1 MLYTQLFQNFQP
13 KTELF
18 VGLKATVRSAVL
30 AIFGVCV
37 LMGGSAAASG
47 LPDVTP
53 QSVPDLKVEIMDMD
67 GLSVT
72 LADYHGAPLLV
83 NFWATWCPPCVAELP
98 ALERAVAPLEAQSV
112 RVLLVSVDRGGAKKA
127 VPFLE
132 KHGVSSPELAFD
144 LQGALSRHLAVRGLP
159 TTFLL
164 SADQTKSW
172 AFLGP
177 FEWDM
182 PQVQQDIQA
191 LLSQ

>member
-1 MLYTQLFQNFQP
+1 MLYTQLFLNFQP

-18 VGLKATVRSAVL
+18 VGLKATVRSAVF

-53 QSVPDLKVEIMDMD
+53 QSVPDLKVEIMDID
-67 GLSVT
+67 GQSVT
-72 LADYHGAPLLV
+72 LADYHGSPLLV

-98 ALERAVAPLEAQSV
+98 ALERAVAPLKAQSV

-144 LQGALSRHLAVRGLP
+144 SKGAIARHLAVRGLP

-172 AFLGP
+172 AFVGP

-182 PQVQQDIQA
+182 PQVQKDIQTF
-191 LLSQ
+191 LSQ

>member
-1 MLYTQLFQNFQP
+1 MLYTQLFLNFQP

-18 VGLKATVRSAVL
+18 VGLKTTVRSAVL
-30 AIFGVCV
+30 AIFVVCV

-47 LPDVTP
+47 LPDVAP
-53 QSVPDLKVEIMDMD
+53 QSVQGLKVEIMNMD
-67 GLSVT
+67 GRPVT

-98 ALERAVAPLEAQSV
+98 ALERAIAPLEAQSV

-144 LQGALSRHLAVRGLP
+144 PMGALPRHLAVRGLP

-172 AFLGP
+172 AFVGP

-182 PQVQQDIQA
+182 PQVQQDLQA

>member
-1 MLYTQLFQNFQP
+1 MLYTQLFLNFQP

-18 VGLKATVRSAVL
+18 VGLKATVRSAVF

-53 QSVPDLKVEIMDMD
+53 QSVPDLKVETMDID
-67 GLSVT
+67 GQSVT
-72 LADYHGAPLLV
+72 LADYHGSPLLV

-98 ALERAVAPLEAQSV
+98 ALERAVAPLKAQSV

-144 LQGALSRHLAVRGLP
+144 SKGAIARHLAVRGLP

-172 AFLGP
+172 AFVGP

-182 PQVQQDIQA
+182 PQVQKDIQA
-191 LLSQ
+191 FLSQ

>member
-1 MLYTQLFQNFQP
+1 MLYTQLFLNFQP

-18 VGLKATVRSAVL
+18 VDLKATVKSAVFY
-30 AIFGVCV
+30 IFGVCV

-47 LPDVTP
+47 LPDVSP
-53 QSVPDLKVEIMDMD
+53 QSLPDLKVEIMDMD
-67 GLSVT
+67 GRTVT

-83 NFWATWCPPCVAELP
+83 NFWAIWCPPCVAELP
-98 ALERAVAPLEAQSV
+98 ALERATTALEAQSV

-132 KHGVSSPELAFD
+132 KYGVSSPELAFD
-144 LQGALSRHLAVRGLP
+144 LKGTLSTHRGVRGLP

-164 SADQTKSW
+164 SADQVKSW
-172 AFLGP
+172 AFVGP

-182 PQVQQDIQA
+182 PQVQHDIQA

>member
-1 MLYTQLFQNFQP
+1 MLYTQLFLNFQP
-13 KTELF
+13 KTEFLAN
-18 VGLKATVRSAVL
+18 LKLTVRSAVL
-30 AIFGVCV
+30 AIFGVCM
-37 LMGGSAAASG
+37 LIGGSAAASG

-67 GLSVT
+67 GQSVT

-83 NFWATWCPPCVAELP
+83 NFWAIWCPPCVAELP
-98 ALERAVAPLEAQSV
+98 ALERAIAPLKAQSV

-144 LQGALSRHLAVRGLP
+144 PKGALSRHLAVRGLP

-172 AFLGP
+172 AFVGP

-182 PQVQQDIQA
+182 PQVQQDLQA

>member
-1 MLYTQLFQNFQP
+1 MLYTQLFLNFQP

-37 LMGGSAAASG
+37 LIGGSAAASG

>member
-1 MLYTQLFQNFQP
+1 MLYTQLFLNFQP

-18 VGLKATVRSAVL
+18 VGLKTTVRSAVL

-67 GLSVT
+67 GRSVT
-72 LADYHGAPLLV
+72 LADYHGRPLLV

-98 ALERAVAPLEAQSV
+98 ALERAVASLEAQSIK
-112 RVLLVSVDRGGAKKA
+112 VLLVSVDRGGAKKA
-127 VPFLE
+127 APFLE
-132 KHGVSSPELAFD
+132 KHGVSSPKMAFD
-144 LQGALSRHLAVRGLP
+144 PKGALSRHLAVRGLP

-164 SADQTKSW
+164 TADQTKSW
-172 AFLGP
+172 AFVGP

-182 PQVQQDIQA
+182 PRVQQDLQA

>member
-1 MLYTQLFQNFQP
+1 MLYTQLFLNFQP
-13 KTELF
+13 KTEFF
-18 VGLKATVRSAVL
+18 VGLKATFRLAVF

-47 LPDVTP
+47 LPD
-53 QSVPDLKVEIMDMD
+53 
-67 GLSVT
+67 GRFVT

-83 NFWATWCPPCVAELP
+83 NFWAIWCPPCVAELP
-98 ALERAVAPLEAQSV
+98 ALERATAPLEAQSV

-132 KHGVSSPELAFD
+132 KYGISSPELAFD
-144 LQGALSRHLAVRGLP
+144 PKGALSRHLAVRGLP

-172 AFLGP
+172 AFVGP

-182 PQVQQDIQA
+182 PQVQQDLQA

>member
-1 MLYTQLFQNFQP
+1 MLYTQLFLNFQP

-18 VGLKATVRSAVL
+18 VDLKATVKSAVFY
-30 AIFGVCV
+30 IFGVCV

-47 LPDVTP
+47 LPDVSP
-53 QSVPDLKVEIMDMD
+53 QSLPDLKVEIMDMD
-67 GLSVT
+67 GRTVT

-83 NFWATWCPPCVAELP
+83 NFWAIWCPPCVAELP
-98 ALERAVAPLEAQSV
+98 ALERATTALEAQSV

-132 KHGVSSPELAFD
+132 KYGVSSPELAFD
-144 LQGALSRHLAVRGLP
+144 LKGTLSTHLGVRGLP

-164 SADQTKSW
+164 SADQVKSW
-172 AFLGP
+172 AFVGP

-182 PQVQQDIQA
+182 PQVQHDIQA

>member
-1 MLYTQLFQNFQP
+1 MLYTQLLLNFQP

-18 VGLKATVRSAVL
+18 VGLKVTVRSAVF

-37 LMGGSAAASG
+37 LMGGAAAASG

-67 GLSVT
+67 GQSVT

-83 NFWATWCPPCVAELP
+83 NFWAIWCPPCVAELP

-144 LQGALSRHLAVRGLP
+144 PKGALSRHLAVRGLP

-164 SADQTKSW
+164 SADQTKSL
-172 AFLGP
+172 ALVGP
-177 FEWDM
+177 PEWDM
-182 PQVQQDIQA
+182 PQVQKDIQA
-191 LLSQ
+191 FLSQ

>member
-1 MLYTQLFQNFQP
+1 MLYTQLFLNFQP

-18 VGLKATVRSAVL
+18 VGLRATVRSAVF

-37 LMGGSAAASG
+37 LIGGSAVASG

-53 QSVPDLKVEIMDMD
+53 QSVTDLEVEIMDRD
-67 GLSVT
+67 GQSMT

-83 NFWATWCPPCVAELP
+83 NFWAIWCPPCVAELP
-98 ALERAVAPLEAQSV
+98 ALERAVAPLKAQSV

-132 KHGVSSPELAFD
+132 KHSVSSPELAFD
-144 LQGALSRHLAVRGLP
+144 PKGVLSRHLAVRGLP

-172 AFLGP
+172 AFVGP

-182 PQVQQDIQA
+182 PQVQQDLQA

>member
-1 MLYTQLFQNFQP
+1 MLYTQLFLNFQP
-13 KTELF
+13 KTEFLTN
-18 VGLKATVRSAVL
+18 LKLTVRSAVL
-30 AIFGVCV
+30 AIFGVCM
-37 LMGGSAAASG
+37 LIGGSAAASG

-53 QSVPDLKVEIMDMD
+53 QSVPELKVEIMDMD
-67 GLSVT
+67 GQSVT

-83 NFWATWCPPCVAELP
+83 NFWAIWCPPCVAELP
-98 ALERAVAPLEAQSV
+98 ALERAIAPLEAQSV

-144 LQGALSRHLAVRGLP
+144 PKGALSRHLAVKGLP

-164 SADQTKSW
+164 TADQKKSW
-172 AFLGP
+172 AFVGP

-182 PQVQQDIQA
+182 PQVQQDLQA

>member
-1 MLYTQLFQNFQP
+1 MLYTQLFLNFQP
-13 KTELF
+13 KTEFL
-18 VGLKATVRSAVL
+18 VNLKLTVRSAVL

-67 GLSVT
+67 GRLVT

-98 ALERAVAPLEAQSV
+98 ALERAVAPFGAQSV

-127 VPFLE
+127 APFLE
-132 KHGVSSPELAFD
+132 KHGVSSPKMAFD
-144 LQGALSRHLAVRGLP
+144 PKGALSRHLAVRGLP

-164 SADQTKSW
+164 TADQTKSW
-172 AFLGP
+172 AFVGP

-182 PQVQQDIQA
+182 PQVQQDLQA

>member
-1 MLYTQLFQNFQP
+1 MLYTQLFLNFQP

-18 VGLKATVRSAVL
+18 VGLKTTVRSAVL

-37 LMGGSAAASG
+37 LMGESAAASG
-47 LPDVTP
+47 LPNVTS

-67 GLSVT
+67 GRSVT
-72 LADYHGAPLLV
+72 LADYHGRPLLV

-98 ALERAVAPLEAQSV
+98 ALERADASLEAQSIK
-112 RVLLVSVDRGGAKKA
+112 VLLVSVDRGGAKKA
-127 VPFLE
+127 APFLE
-132 KHGVSSPELAFD
+132 KHGVSSPKMAFD
-144 LQGALSRHLAVRGLP
+144 PKGALSRHLAVRGLP

-164 SADQTKSW
+164 TADQTKSW
-172 AFLGP
+172 AFVGP

-182 PQVQQDIQA
+182 PRVQQDLQA

>member
-1 MLYTQLFQNFQP
+1 MLYTQLFLNFQP

-37 LMGGSAAASG
+37 LIGGSAAASG

-177 FEWDM
+177 FEGDM

>member
-1 MLYTQLFQNFQP
+1 MLYTQLFLNFQP

-18 VGLKATVRSAVL
+18 IDMKVTVKSAL
-30 AIFGVCV
+30 FAILGVCV
-37 LMGGSAAASG
+37 LIGGSAEASG
-47 LPDVTP
+47 LPDISP
-53 QSVPDLKVEIMDMD
+53 RSVPDLKVEIMDMD
-67 GLSVT
+67 GRSVT
-72 LADYHGAPLLV
+72 LADYYGAPLLV

-98 ALERAVAPLEAQSV
+98 ALERAVAILEAQSV
-112 RVLLVSVDRGGAKKA
+112 TVLLVSVDRGGARKA

-132 KHGVSSPELAFD
+132 KHGVSSPEMAFD
-144 LQGALSRHLAVRGLP
+144 PKGALSRHLEVQGLP

-164 SADQTKSW
+164 SADQTEFW
-172 AFLGP
+172 AFVGP

>member
-1 MLYTQLFQNFQP
+1 MFYTQLFLNFQP
-13 KTELF
+13 KTEFF
-18 VGLKATVRSAVL
+18 VGLKATFRLAVF
-30 AIFGVCV
+30 AIFGICA

-47 LPDVTP
+47 LPNLAP

-67 GLSVT
+67 GRLLT

-83 NFWATWCPPCVAELP
+83 NFWAIWCPPCVAELP
-98 ALERAVAPLEAQSV
+98 ALERAIAPLEAQSI

-144 LQGALSRHLAVRGLP
+144 PKGVLSRHLAVRGLP

-172 AFLGP
+172 AFVGP

-182 PQVQQDIQA
+182 PQVQQDLQA